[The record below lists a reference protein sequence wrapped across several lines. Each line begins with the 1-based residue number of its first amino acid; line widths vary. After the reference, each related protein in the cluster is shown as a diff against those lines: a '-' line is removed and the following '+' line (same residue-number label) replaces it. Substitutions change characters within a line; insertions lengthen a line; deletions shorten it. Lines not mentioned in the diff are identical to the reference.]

1 MSPNFKANP
10 VVAKNFTRP
19 GESSEYTGTRNVV
32 GLLPSIFRTNV
43 NTQFLNSTLEQLMTS
58 GSLQAINSYIGSSK
72 IGMSVTDRYVDS
84 VSKNQFAPGV
94 INRDSSN
101 NITGTLTYD
110 DMLNAL
116 KFNDA
121 QVEQPNRALNESGY
135 TLDLPINYDMFVN
148 FHRYF
153 WLIDYLPACILEPT
167 GGNPIVIDDIIG
179 QIYYTTPTLSNS
191 KTLEFGNGMRVSFT
205 GANASGTDYEVDAL
219 YIVDGVGEPTGIVLT
234 KQFNVS
240 GGVDPFGSK
249 VWRSDTIYRAD
260 YKATTYTDT
269 VDPEEFAV
277 REYVVEQRY
286 SLDQSA
292 WSRTNLWVK
301 ESIVHDVCN
310 YTGLEPTDYAID
322 EYRATRPI
330 IEYRANIEKFNFGHQ
345 HILTVD
351 HMLDSV
357 TNPATQIAT
366 QTSWDLASY
375 TITNEWTSV
384 GYNKGDQVKVTMGAS
399 VTYWDCT
406 NTHAVGKNPT
416 QYENNDYWRKV
427 TAEPLVNGDR
437 ILFINTTT
445 TYNKKIFV
453 VSGVGSN
460 IQLALDYSP
469 VVADSVNL
477 VEADDKV
484 LVVHGYNS
492 VFFDSY
498 DGYIYSGSEWYWDGV
513 AWIYGQQKEMRN
525 ASLLVNLYDTDAV
538 LLDNDATY
546 PLSTF
551 VGDRIFD
558 YARGN
563 GLVDE
568 ALGFAPEYV
577 DYGNN
582 PGFRFDLGLGAKRH
596 YYNIVNSNQSYQP
609 NNDASSLEEIKGYY
623 YYTRLDTG
631 LYYNGWVNLRNDQP
645 INAKIRYVISST
657 TETPSF
663 DINTDNISLNNKYRF
678 IFDGDSDLK
687 IISEN
692 TLNDN
697 SKHTEING
705 TNPVLFMRA
714 GATYIIQTHFSSA
727 DLEFVNLDG
736 TAITGVTRTSLG
748 TDLFSI
754 ALSAGIT
761 AKAFVYRLVSDNSVK
776 GVVYVDTSANTTN
789 LKMYKDGIEST
800 DYTIA
805 GSVVSLTSTHAIN
818 TVIDLVW
825 HTTDVLTNPLIEYNV
840 ADTHIMN
847 PQNEWLASV
856 TYGDLQMH
864 MKSQMTNIPG
874 FTGNYFGTNNYS
886 VLPRVHEFGGT
897 IRQQAFSTELLAQTL
912 MDVDT
917 NPYSA
922 LAYCTQSYARFKQQL
937 IQKVTQLHNTISIE
951 TPVYE
956 LVDTALNQIN
966 LGKPANSAFSNSDML
981 MYRDYESV
989 NYTFVSGD
997 TLIFDLPK
1005 TVNVY
1010 GDKKNHIQIWL
1021 KDVSGG
1027 GSISHWRPL
1036 VVEYDYEVS
1045 YDKVEIST
1053 IVSYNAGRAELHI
1066 RWYPIN
1072 SSSFAPPSA
1081 VKLGILRPF
1090 VPEVLTN
1097 IDIDST
1103 GNTEDVIIGHDG
1115 SIHKLQYPNQDL
1127 VNRSSAAFSIE
1138 DATIWELETRIYSNL
1153 SEAYNSVIDH
1163 NAITPSANRST
1174 PYSYTD
1180 LVAAME
1186 PEFLKWK
1193 TRNNISR
1200 LTTSDYYDANNKFT
1214 WNYNSVSP
1222 YIGGYKGLYTY
1233 FFNTERPHTH
1243 PWEML
1248 GHNKKP
1254 LWWDDYYTWLNT
1266 ANGGDTAKRTALI
1279 TALKYGH
1286 YNSPE
1291 ETTPKFSIHYSYAS
1305 YDWSTK
1311 TLVTVAGVLNDPI
1324 TADVVTTPA
1333 LASRSTDF
1341 VFGDYGP
1348 IESAWRDS
1356 SYFHGS
1362 KINALMKLR
1371 PIWVLNSYFDSNR
1384 RLETSNTSLDN
1395 TQIIFA
1401 NTKLLGNNKD
1411 ANFSYS
1417 NYDDSIIEYITVR
1430 SGGSGYTSVPALT
1443 IYENFGR
1450 DAAAI
1455 PVVRNETIV
1464 AVSVQNPGE
1473 QYYSKPSVVASTGTA
1488 TFDAFL
1494 LRGAKKYFNGLN
1506 NAIVE
1511 FALFNK
1517 TTVEELQARFK
1528 SLEYTPIVK
1537 ANGFIN
1543 PNNQQFILES
1553 SQNKGRVAIP
1563 EENYNS
1569 VLYTTQPDNEIF
1581 LGAVK
1586 ITKAYNGYV
1595 INGYDNSKQYF
1606 NYYTPNTGTRQT
1618 IVTYN
1623 NLSVTKYRSYNSIP
1637 QRLYYNTT
1645 LGSLQEVY
1653 NLLLGYGKYLNDQG
1667 WADEW
1672 TEAAGNFIVWSS
1684 TAGIGSITNIIP
1696 NSSSISVNEGSIGYF
1711 DNINNKYEGVYNL
1724 IDSNGR
1730 QLTPNKV
1737 LIVRDLLETENPVT
1751 TISAKESTT
1760 QIYGVRLYKVN
1771 LEHAIVFDKT
1781 TSFDDVIY
1789 NPALGQL
1796 HTRIIWKGSRT
1807 RDWNGRL
1814 YSPGYIVTDN
1824 TIINNFDTTA
1834 REIDQVY
1841 AQGAILNNEQA
1852 LDLARFNAGYN
1863 KPDWAIQLNTDNNT
1877 AFNFMQGT
1885 KKYRGTKFAL
1895 DAFMRNTSLFGLAA
1909 NVELHE
1915 NWAIRTADYG
1925 DVRSRETLEFQ
1936 VYKDLL
1942 KTSPQPIRFSE
1953 TDTPDVLTDIVIDI
1967 DTNSPL
1973 LVTGT
1978 PGNNFTTRP
1987 AKTYNNT
1994 TISQEQ
2000 VYANDFITAG
2010 LPLTTETDYKVIN
2023 ATDFAAF
2030 PTPNKPVYDF
2040 SGSWTSIKQ
2049 WDNKTSYKYKDRV
2062 IYTGR
2067 TWEMLD
2073 PDGSSGLL
2081 RPNNPI
2087 ELSGTISLPVI
2098 PTTGQTLIID
2108 GNTVSISRTS
2118 TATTYNAI
2126 VVDGTNDISTAAI
2139 VSHGSTLI
2147 LGQTSV
2153 DAQEARNTITF
2164 SSTTSSVGFSNI
2176 VIVGDV
2182 TNPQIVG
2189 GATKKLT
2196 LDGTDI
2202 LFNDTI
2208 STTTNITAQAA
2219 FEDSFNSSW
2228 TINNTT
2234 VAKTAAA
2241 TARITAIE
2249 NLRVAYTGTWATFL
2263 ATYFTNTA
2271 GLNITALLAEYN
2283 ATPSYAAQIA
2293 ALLTSDVTIIN
2304 NIKGTSYIAAN
2315 VLSGSE
2321 TITPSHITDSQTAMN
2336 TGVYTN
2342 DISIWLQANT
2352 TTAFTTTTVVYT
2364 ITAGSYKT
2372 YVLSEIVTKI
2382 NAAGITNLTASTS
2395 SSRLVLTKT
2404 TLNNT
2409 VTFSFVI
2416 TSATANAEVGIT
2428 TTTTTYNSVGTT
2440 TTTTPN
2446 LTISQVIAQ
2455 INAAGISGIV
2465 ASQSTINPT
2474 RLRISSNNTTL
2485 YIGNGN
2491 ANTVIGITAGQ
2502 RVATTTI
2509 TAVQTTSDLDTIV
2522 DAVNA
2527 LSIYGVTARNSN
2539 NKLKLVSTNSTLVI
2553 GAGTANSTVGF
2564 TAQTY
2569 TATASSVSNVF
2580 NAIVGSDGN
2589 QVFRQMDYDPNL
2601 FSIWVADNS
2610 SSGEEYD
2617 GYAVYQS
2624 MDFGMYIYNA
2634 CAGITAAD
2642 DAQISVVMP
2651 AGVTQAHNLTTND
2664 YVLIRGSTTVP
2675 SIDGIH
2681 RVTGV
2686 KNTSTFYIDVYLEEE
2701 GGTGNIYP
2709 LRNVRFASYT
2719 DLIANYN
2726 SILNGI
2732 RKYNFSGYR
2741 QNNMSMPIYAFVD
2754 NDDTGSPAVYRWQ
2767 GNFNNTNGHYG
2778 ELGWLKVRTSLPQA
2792 RNDLIDSVKIYNSRQ
2807 VLVQLET
2814 WDPAKGIIP
2823 GFIEEEI
2830 DFKTTA
2836 DLANY
2841 NYNNV
2846 NGYTDN
2852 PKSWSSAQVGM
2863 RWWDISTAM
2872 YLDYEQ
2878 GSIDYQQNNWGRLFD
2893 GASIDIYEWTQSPV
2907 LPDQWN
2913 DFVLRNGNVAGVA
2926 ASGESYYVIS
2936 NGEKLYQWTEEIS
2949 YNPRTGLTTTTY
2961 YFWVKNK
2968 ITYGNGNDYNI
2979 YQLANI
2985 LKDPSAFDIAW
2996 CAASGSDYLF
3006 ISSIDNYVGDDTV
3019 VQVNQTY
3026 ESNALPLNEWTLLS
3040 NSDASKPVPEQLHIK
3055 MRDNIVGY
3063 NLNAV
3068 RYTYVD
3074 YSLLSTYS
3082 LNNVVLQDSKYYI
3095 SLANSNIGHSPVVD
3109 TAQTYWRRIYEYS
3122 LPQDTPANDIDIVI
3136 SKLIPDLSL
3145 HPLNRYGHLIRPQQ
3159 SLFVDIVAARHN
3171 FIECANRLL
3180 KDICLVSDV
3189 SNWDAVLNSTFV
3201 EGAVT
3206 YDMSRYWNY
3215 LDWSLREYSTNN
3227 ELLYEYD
3234 PSNLADIIVDSKF
3247 DIIPQMGDTTVYEED
3262 TYVYVRNAVH
3272 LDNINRPEVYRYIN
3286 SEWVLVWKKKGT
3298 IEFSE
3303 ELWYQSKFGHGF
3315 DTAGFDISG
3324 FDSSLGNILGK
3335 IFDELR
3341 NRIFTGKHRVLYN
3354 KLWFACLESAV
3365 ADTKVDDFAF
3375 KTTYV
3380 DIKVEHPV
3388 IENKPNY
3395 QRYSMDAVE
3404 QFFHSIKPFHT
3415 KLRSS
3420 IEAVTYYEMND
3431 IEVSELSRTEN
3442 ITVRLNDHS
3451 KISWAADTILT
3462 GGDFV
3467 AEYLS
3472 DPYIV
3477 DGYVVDG
3484 YVEDGVYTAS
3494 TEPLNVDGSTFTT
3507 TVFDYLYNGNAF
3519 IQPVEEG
3526 GGSELYPADFTEN
3539 IRFRVQTNVSGSTA
3553 TSDTRTFQMNY
3564 FSPYDIEE
3572 SIAIV
3577 NSAKTTLNG
3586 AITASA
3592 TSIVVTSGA
3601 VLNSSVSADNRGVV
3615 WIDNERIEYDAIDGN
3630 TLMYCTRGTRGT
3642 GDVVHSN
3649 GATVIDGGHK
3659 YRIPT
3664 LDNFVDYGNG
3674 LRMAYNDTG
3683 VSLSTAGIT
3692 PEHAF
3697 IRNAGYGTV

>member
-72 IGMSVTDRYVDS
+72 IGMSITDGYVDS
-84 VSKNQFAPGV
+84 VSKYQFAPGV
-94 INRDSSN
+94 VNKDN
-101 NITGTLTYD
+101 NDNITGTLTYD

-121 QVEQPNRALNESGY
+121 QVEQPNRALNEAGY
-135 TLDLPINYDMFVN
+135 TLDIPINYDMFVN

-167 GGNPIVIDDIIG
+167 STDPIDIDDIVG
-179 QIYYTTPTLSNS
+179 RIYYTTPELENG

-205 GANASGTDYEVDAL
+205 GANASGTDYDVDAL
-219 YIVDGVGEPTGIVLT
+219 YIVGGVGEPTGIVLT
-234 KQFNVS
+234 KQFNAS
-240 GGVDPFGSK
+240 GDSDPFGSK

-269 VDPEEFAV
+269 VDPEEFAI

-286 SLDQSA
+286 SVDQSA
-292 WSRTNLWVK
+292 WARTNLWVK
-301 ESIVHDVCN
+301 EYIVHDVCN
-310 YTGLEPTDYAID
+310 YNGLEPTDYAID

-330 IEYRANIEKFNFGHQ
+330 IEYRANIEKYNFGRR
-345 HILTVD
+345 HILNVE

-357 TNPATQIAT
+357 TNPATQIVGE
-366 QTSWDLASY
+366 TSWDLASY
-375 TITNEWTSV
+375 TITDEWTNV

-437 ILFINTTT
+437 ILFINTTA
-445 TYNKKIFV
+445 TYSKKVFV
-453 VSGVGSN
+453 VGGVGSS
-460 IQLALDYSP
+460 ITLTLDYSP

-477 VEADDKV
+477 VETNDKV
-484 LVVHGYNS
+484 LIVHGYNS

-498 DGYIYSGSEWYWDGV
+498 DGDIYSGSEWFWNGTSWV
-513 AWIYGQQKEMRN
+513 YGQQKETRN
-525 ASLLVNLYDTDAV
+525 GSLLFNLYDTDAAII
-538 LLDNDATY
+538 DSSTIY

-551 VGDRIFD
+551 AGDSIFD
-558 YARGN
+558 YARTN
-563 GLVDE
+563 GKVDE

-582 PGFRFDLGLGAKRH
+582 PGFRFDMGLGAKRH
-596 YYNIVNSNQSYQP
+596 YYNIVNSDESYQP

-623 YYTRLDTG
+623 YYKRLDTSR
-631 LYYNGWVNLRNDQP
+631 YYNGWVNLRNDQP
-645 INAKIRYVISST
+645 VTAKIRHVVSST
-657 TETPSF
+657 TETPSI
-663 DINTDNISLNNKYRF
+663 DIGTTNISLNNKYRF
-678 IFDGDSDLK
+678 SYDGQADLK
-687 IISEN
+687 VISEN

-697 SKHTEING
+697 SRYTEING
-705 TNPVLFMRA
+705 TNPVLFMRV
-714 GATYIIQTHFSSA
+714 GETYIIQTQFDNT
-727 DLEFVNLDG
+727 DLEFVNIDG
-736 TAITGVTRTSLG
+736 TALSGVTRTSLG
-748 TDLFSI
+748 NDSFSFAISSSI
-754 ALSAGIT
+754 AIT
-761 AKAFVYRLVSDNSVK
+761 AFMYRLVSDNTVK
-776 GVVYVDTSANTTN
+776 GIVYLDSVSESIN
-789 LKMYKDGIEST
+789 LKVYINGVDSL
-800 DYTIA
+800 DYTVT
-805 GSVVSLTSTHAIN
+805 GSTVSLVSTYAID
-818 TVIDLVW
+818 TVIDIVW
-825 HTTDVLTNPLIEYNV
+825 NTNDVLTNPNIEYSV

-847 PQNEWLASV
+847 PQNEWLTSV
-856 TYGDLQMH
+856 TYGDLQSH
-864 MKSQMTNIPG
+864 MKAQMTSIPG

-886 VLPRVHEFGGT
+886 ILPRVHEFGGT

-917 NPYSA
+917 NPYAA

-937 IQKVTQLHNTISIE
+937 IQKVTQLHNTTPIE
-951 TPVYE
+951 TPVFE
-956 LVDTALNQIN
+956 LVDTALTQIN
-966 LGKPANSAFSNSDML
+966 LGKPANSSFSNSDML

-989 NYTFVSGD
+989 NYTFVNGD
-997 TLIFDLPK
+997 TTIFNLPRPI
-1005 TVNVY
+1005 NVY
-1010 GDKKNHIQIWL
+1010 GDKKNHIQVWL
-1021 KDVSGG
+1021 KDLDGG
-1027 GSISHWRPL
+1027 GTVSHWRPL
-1036 VVEYDYEVS
+1036 IVEYDYELS
-1045 YDKVEIST
+1045 YDRLELT
-1053 IVSYNAGRAELHI
+1053 TLVSYNSDKAELHI

-1072 SSSFAPPSA
+1072 SASFVPPSA
-1081 VKLGILRPF
+1081 VKLGILRPTI
-1090 VPEVLTN
+1090 PQVLTN
-1097 IDIDST
+1097 LDINSDGTS
-1103 GNTEDVIIGHDG
+1103 GSAVIIGHDG
-1115 SIHKLQYPNQDL
+1115 STHILQNQNQDL
-1127 VNRSSAAFSIE
+1127 VNRSSGAFSIE
-1138 DATIWELETRIYSNL
+1138 DATIWELETRIYDNL
-1153 SEAYNSVIDH
+1153 HDAYNNILDH
-1163 NAITPSANRST
+1163 NIVMPSANRST
-1174 PYSYTD
+1174 PYSYAD

-1193 TRNNISR
+1193 TRNNINR
-1200 LTTSDYYDANNKFT
+1200 LSTDDFYDGNNKFT
-1214 WNYNSVSP
+1214 WNYNSVAP
-1222 YIGGYKGLYTY
+1222 YIGGYKGIYTY

-1248 GHNKKP
+1248 GYNKKP
-1254 LWWDDYYTWLNT
+1254 GWWDENYTWLNT
-1266 ANGGDTAKRTALI
+1266 ANGGNNAKRAALI
-1279 TALKYGH
+1279 EALKYGH
-1286 YNSPE
+1286 YNDPAE
-1291 ETTPKFSIHYSYAS
+1291 LNQKYSITYSYSA
-1305 YDWSTK
+1305 YDWDTD
-1311 TLVTVAGVLNDPI
+1311 TLVGVDGTLNDPI
-1324 TADVVTTPA
+1324 TAGVVSTPT
-1333 LASRSTDF
+1333 LANRSKDF
-1341 VFGDYGP
+1341 VFGDHGP
-1348 IESAWRDS
+1348 IENVWRDS

-1362 KINALMKLR
+1362 KIIALMKLR
-1371 PIWVLNSYFDSNR
+1371 PLWILNSYFDSNR
-1384 RLETSNTSLDN
+1384 RSETSNTSLDN
-1395 TQIIFA
+1395 IQAIFA
-1401 NTKLLGNNKD
+1401 DTKLLGNNKD
-1411 ANFSYS
+1411 ANISYS
-1417 NYDDSIIEYITVR
+1417 NYDDSIIEYITVKN
-1430 SGGSGYTSVPALT
+1430 GGSGYTSIPALT

-1450 DAAAI
+1450 DASAI

-1464 AVSVQNPGE
+1464 AVSVQNPGK
-1473 QYYSKPSVVASTGTA
+1473 QYYSKPSVVPSTGAA

-1494 LRGAKKYFNGLN
+1494 LRGAKKYFNGLS

-1517 TTVEELQARFK
+1517 TTVEDLQARFK
-1528 SLEYTPIVK
+1528 SLDYVPVVK
-1537 ANGFIN
+1537 ANGFVN

-1569 VLYTTQPDNEIF
+1569 VLYTTQPDSEVF
-1581 LGAVK
+1581 FGAVK

-1595 INGYDNSKQYF
+1595 ITGYDNSKQYF

-1637 QRLYYNTT
+1637 QKLYYNTT

-1667 WADEW
+1667 WTDNWED
-1672 TEAAGNFIVWSS
+1672 AAGNFIVWSS
-1684 TAGIGSITNIIP
+1684 TAQLGNSTNIIP
-1696 NSSSISVNEGSIGYF
+1696 NANTISINEGAIGYF
-1711 DNINNKYEGVYNL
+1711 DNINNKYDGVYNL

-1730 QLTPNKV
+1730 QLMPSKT
-1737 LIVRDLLETENPVT
+1737 LIVRDLLETETPIT

-1789 NPALGQL
+1789 NAALGQL

-1807 RDWNGRL
+1807 KDWNGRL
-1814 YSPGYIVTDN
+1814 YSPGYIVNDN
-1824 TIINNFDTTA
+1824 TIINNYDTTA
-1834 REIDQVY
+1834 RELDQVY
-1841 AQGAILNNEQA
+1841 AQGAILNNEQM

-1909 NVELHE
+1909 SAELHE
-1915 NWAIRTADYG
+1915 NWAIRTADFG

-1936 VYKDLL
+1936 IYKDLL
-1942 KTSPQPIRFSE
+1942 KTTPQPIRFSE
-1953 TDTPDVLTDIVIDI
+1953 TDTPDVLTDIVIDV

-1987 AKTYNNT
+1987 AKTFNNT

-2010 LPLTTETDYKVIN
+2010 LPLTTEADYKVIN

-2030 PTPNKPVYDF
+2030 PTPNKSVYDF
-2040 SGSWTSIKQ
+2040 SGAWTSIKQ

-2062 IYTGR
+2062 IYTGH

-2073 PDGSSGLL
+2073 PDGSSGLY

-2087 ELSGTISLPVI
+2087 EVTGTISLPVI

-2108 GNTVSISRTS
+2108 GNTVSISRVS
-2118 TATTYNAI
+2118 TATTYSTI
-2126 VVDGTNDISTAAI
+2126 VVNGTNDISTTA
-2139 VSHGSTLI
+2139 VVPHGSTLI
-2147 LGQTSV
+2147 LGTSSD
-2153 DAQEARNTITF
+2153 DAQTITF
-2164 SSTTSSVGFSNI
+2164 SSTTSSVGFADI

-2189 GATKKLT
+2189 SATEKLR
-2196 LDGTDI
+2196 LDGVDV
-2202 LFNDTI
+2202 LFNDTV

-2219 FEDSFNSSW
+2219 FEDSFNASW
-2228 TINNTT
+2228 TVNNTT
-2234 VAKTAAA
+2234 VAKAAAA

-2271 GLNITALLAEYN
+2271 GLNISALLAEYN

-2293 ALLTSDVTIIN
+2293 ALLASDVTIIN
-2304 NIKGTSYIAAN
+2304 NIKGTTYVAAN

-2352 TTAFTTTTVVYT
+2352 TTAFTATIVVYT

-2382 NAAGITNLTASTS
+2382 NAASITNLTASTS
-2395 SSRLVLTKT
+2395 SGRLVLTKT

-2409 VTFSFVI
+2409 VTFSFTI
-2416 TSATANAEVGIT
+2416 TSATANADVGIT

-2440 TTTTPN
+2440 TTTNPN

-2455 INAAGISGIV
+2455 INAAGITGIS
-2465 ASQSTINPT
+2465 ANPSTLSAL
-2474 RLRISSNNTTL
+2474 RLGITSNNTTL
-2485 YIGNGN
+2485 YIGDGN

-2509 TAVQTTSDLDTIV
+2509 TTVQTTSDLSTIV
-2522 DAVNA
+2522 DAINA

-2539 NKLKLVSTNSTLVI
+2539 NKLKLISTNSTMII
-2553 GAGTANSTVGF
+2553 GAGTANSTVGL

-2569 TATASSVSNVF
+2569 TATATTVSNVF

-2610 SSGEEYD
+2610 NSDEEYD

-2634 CAGITAAD
+2634 CAGVTAAD
-2642 DAQISVVMP
+2642 DAQITVVMP
-2651 AGVTQAHNLTTND
+2651 TGVTQAHNLNTND

-2681 RVTGV
+2681 KVTGV
-2686 KNTSTFYIDVYLEEE
+2686 KNTATFYIDVYLEEE

-2719 DLIANYN
+2719 DLLANYN
-2726 SILNGI
+2726 STVNGI

-2741 QNNMSMPIYAFVD
+2741 QNNTSTPIYAFVD
-2754 NDDTGSPAVYRWQ
+2754 TDDSGSPSVYRWQ
-2767 GNFNNTNGHYG
+2767 GNFSNTAGHYG
-2778 ELGWLKVRTSLPQA
+2778 DLGWLKVRTSFPQA
-2792 RNDLIDSVKIYNSRQ
+2792 RNDLIDNVKIYDNRK
-2807 VLVQLET
+2807 VLIKLET

-2841 NYNNV
+2841 NYNNID
-2846 NGYTDN
+2846 GYTDN

-2907 LPDQWN
+2907 LPDQWES
-2913 DFVLRNGNVAGVA
+2913 FVLANGNVSGVA

-2949 YNPRTGLTTTTY
+2949 YNPRTNLTTTTY

-2968 ITYGNGNDYNI
+2968 VTYGNGNNYNI

-3006 ISSIDNYVGDDTV
+3006 ISNIDNYVSNSTV

-3040 NSDASKPVPEQLHIK
+3040 NSNASTPVPEQLHIK

-3063 NLNAV
+3063 NLNTV
-3068 RYTYVD
+3068 RYTYVE
-3074 YSLLSTYS
+3074 YSLLTTYS
-3082 LNNVVLQDSKYYI
+3082 MNAVVLQDSKYYI
-3095 SLANSNIGHSPVVD
+3095 SLVDDNAGHSPAVD
-3109 TAQTYWRRIYEYS
+3109 TAQSYWRRVYEYS

-3136 SKLIPDLSL
+3136 SKALPDLSL

-3159 SLFVDIVAARHN
+3159 SLFVDIVEARHN
-3171 FIECANRLL
+3171 FIEYTNLL
-3180 KDICLVSDV
+3180 IKDICLVSDV
-3189 SNWDAVLNSTFV
+3189 INWDVVLNSTFV

-3206 YDMSRYWNY
+3206 YDMSKYWNY
-3215 LDWSLREYSTNN
+3215 ADWTLREYSTNN

-3247 DIIPQMGDTTVYEED
+3247 DLIPQLGDTTVYEED
-3262 TYVYVRNAVH
+3262 TYAYVRNSLH
-3272 LDNINRPEVYRYIN
+3272 SDNINRPEVYRYVN

-3315 DTAGFDISG
+3315 DTAGFDITG

-3354 KLWFACLESAV
+3354 KLWFACLNSAV
-3365 ADTKVDDFAF
+3365 ADTTTDDFAF

-3388 IENKPNY
+3388 MEAKPNY
-3395 QRYSMDAVE
+3395 QLYTMDAVE
-3404 QFFHSIKPFHT
+3404 QFFNSIKPFHT

-3420 IEAVTYYEMND
+3420 IEAVTYDEISN
-3431 IEVSELSRTEN
+3431 IEVTELSWNEN
-3442 ITVRLNDHS
+3442 ITVKLNNHS
-3451 KISWAADTILT
+3451 VRSWAADTILT

-3484 YVEDGVYTAS
+3484 YVEDGVYIAS
-3494 TEPLNVDGSTFTT
+3494 TEPLNEDGSTFTT
-3507 TVFDYLYNGNAF
+3507 TVFDYLYNGYKF
-3519 IQPVEEG
+3519 IQPVQEG
-3526 GGSELYPADFTEN
+3526 WGSEIYPANFTEN
-3539 IRFRVQTNVSGSTA
+3539 VRFRVQTNASGGTT

-3564 FSPYDIEE
+3564 FAPYDIEE

-3577 NSAKTTLNG
+3577 DTAKTTLNG
-3586 AITASA
+3586 ALTASA

-3601 VLNSSVSADNRGVV
+3601 ALNSVVSAENKGVV

-3642 GDVVHSN
+3642 GDVAHN
-3649 GATVIDGGHK
+3649 TGATVIDGGYL

-3683 VSLSTAGIT
+3683 VSLSTTGIT

>member
-1 MSPNFKANP
+1 MSTNFKANP

-19 GESSEYTGTRNVV
+19 GESLEYTGTRNVV
-32 GLLPSIFRTNV
+32 GLLPAIFRTNV

-72 IGMSVTDRYVDS
+72 IGMSVTDGYVNS
-84 VSKNQFAPGV
+84 VSKHQFAPGV
-94 INRDSSN
+94 VNTDNSN

-121 QVEQPNRALNESGY
+121 QVEQPNRALNELGY

-153 WLIDYLPACILEPT
+153 WLIDYLPACILQPT
-167 GGNPIVIDDIIG
+167 VGNPIDIDDIIG
-179 QIYYTTPTLSNS
+179 KIYYTTPVLQNG
-191 KTLEFGNGMRVSFT
+191 KTLQFSNGMRVSFT
-205 GANASGTDYEVDAL
+205 GANASGTGYEVGAL

-240 GGVDPFGSK
+240 GSGDPFGSK
-249 VWRSDTIYRAD
+249 VWKSDTIYRAD
-260 YKATTYTDT
+260 YKALTYTNT
-269 VDPEEFAV
+269 VDADEFAI

-301 ESIVHDVCN
+301 EDVVHTVCDYN
-310 YTGLEPTDYAID
+310 GLDPIDYAID
-322 EYRATRPI
+322 TYRATRPI
-330 IEYRANIEKFNFGHQ
+330 IEYRANIEKFNFGQ
-345 HILTVD
+345 RHILTVE

-357 TNPATQIAT
+357 TNPLTEIVGE
-366 QTSWDLASY
+366 TSWDLASH
-375 TITNEWTSV
+375 TITTEWDDV
-384 GYNKGDQVKVTMGAS
+384 GYIKGDLVKVTMGAS

-406 NTHAVGKNPT
+406 NTHAVAKNPT
-416 QYENNDYWRKV
+416 QYENNEYWRKV
-427 TAEPLVNGDR
+427 TAEPLANGDR
-437 ILFINTTT
+437 ILFINTTA
-445 TYNKKIFV
+445 TYSKKVFV
-453 VSGVGSN
+453 VGGVGSS
-460 IQLALDYSP
+460 ITLTLDYSP

-477 VEADDKV
+477 VETDDKV

-492 VFFDSY
+492 VFFNSY
-498 DGYIYSGSEWYWDGV
+498 DGYIYSGSEWYWNGANWV
-513 AWIYGQQKEMRN
+513 YSQQKETRN
-525 ASLLVNLYDTDAV
+525 GSLLFNLYDTDAV

-563 GLVDE
+563 GSVDE

-582 PGFRFDLGLGAKRH
+582 PGFRFDIGLGATRH
-596 YYNIVNSNQSYQP
+596 YYNIVNSDESYQP

-631 LYYNGWVNLRNDQP
+631 FYYNGWVNLRNDQP
-645 INAKIRYVISST
+645 INAKIRYVISSN

-678 IFDGDSDLK
+678 FFDGESDLK
-687 IISEN
+687 VISEN

-697 SKHTEING
+697 ASHTEING

-727 DLEFVNLDG
+727 DLEFVNIDG

-754 ALSAGIT
+754 ALSSGIT

-776 GVVYVDTSANTTN
+776 GVVYVDNSANATN
-789 LKMYKDGIEST
+789 LKMYINGIEST
-800 DYTIA
+800 NYTIA
-805 GSVVSLTSTHAIN
+805 GSVVSLISTYPIN

-825 HTTDVLTNPLIEYNV
+825 HTNDVLTNPLIEYSV

-847 PQNEWLASV
+847 PQNEWLTSV
-856 TYGDLQMH
+856 TYGDLQLH
-864 MKSQMTNIPG
+864 MKAQMTSIPG

-886 VLPRVHEFGGT
+886 TLPRVHEFGGT

-922 LAYCTQSYARFKQQL
+922 LAYCTQNYARFKQQL
-937 IQKVTQLHNTISIE
+937 IQKVTQLHNTTPIE

-1115 SIHKLQYPNQDL
+1115 SIHRLQYPNQDL

-1266 ANGGDTAKRTALI
+1266 ANGGNTAKRTALI

-1324 TADVVTTPA
+1324 TAGVVTTPA

-1348 IESAWRDS
+1348 IESTWRDS

-1371 PIWVLNSYFDSNR
+1371 PLWVLNSYFDSNR
-1384 RLETSNTSLDN
+1384 RSETSNNLLDN
-1395 TQIIFA
+1395 VQIIFD

-1411 ANFSYS
+1411 ARFSYS

-1430 SGGSGYTSVPALT
+1430 TGGSGYTSTPTLT

-1473 QYYSKPSVVASTGTA
+1473 QYYSKPSVAPSTGTA

-1528 SLEYTPIVK
+1528 NLEYRPIIK
-1537 ANGFIN
+1537 ANGFVN

-1569 VLYTTQPDNEIF
+1569 VLYTTQPDNEVF

-1586 ITKAYNGYV
+1586 ITKAFNGYV

-1623 NLSVTKYRSYNSIP
+1623 NLSVNKYRSYNSIP

-1653 NLLLGYGKYLNDQG
+1653 DLLLGYGKYLNDQG
-1667 WADEW
+1667 WTDEW
-1672 TEAAGNFIVWSS
+1672 TDAAGNFVVWSS
-1684 TAGIGSITNIIP
+1684 TAGTGSVINIIP
-1696 NSSSISVNEGSIGYF
+1696 NANSISINEGSIGYF

-1730 QLTPNKV
+1730 QLAPSKV
-1737 LIVRDLLETENPVT
+1737 LIVRDLLETETPVT
-1751 TISAKESTT
+1751 TISPKESTT

-1789 NPALGQL
+1789 NAALGQL
-1796 HTRIIWKGSRT
+1796 HSRIIWKGSRT
-1807 RDWNGRL
+1807 KDWNGRL
-1814 YSPGYIVTDN
+1814 YSPGYIVNNN

-1841 AQGAILNNEQA
+1841 TQGSILNNEQA
-1852 LDLARFNAGYN
+1852 IDLARFNAGYN
-1863 KPDWAIQLNTDNNT
+1863 KPDWAIQLNTDNDT

-1885 KKYRGTKFAL
+1885 KKYRGTRFAL

-1909 NVELHE
+1909 NAVLHE

-1942 KTSPQPIRFSE
+1942 KTSPQPIRFSA

-1967 DTNSPL
+1967 DLNSPL

-1987 AKTYNNT
+1987 AKTYNST

-2010 LPLTTETDYKVIN
+2010 LPLTTEADYKVIN

-2030 PTPNKPVYDF
+2030 PTPNKPAYDF

-2049 WDNKTSYKYKDRV
+2049 WDNKTSYKFKDRV

-2081 RPNNPI
+2081 RPNDPI
-2087 ELSGTISLPVI
+2087 EVTGTISLPVI
-2098 PTTGQTLIID
+2098 PPAGQTLIID
-2108 GNTVSISRTS
+2108 GNTVSISRVS
-2118 TATTYNAI
+2118 TATTYNTI
-2126 VVDGTNDISTAAI
+2126 VVNGTNDISTTA
-2139 VSHGSTLI
+2139 VVPHGSTLI
-2147 LGQTSV
+2147 LGQTSD
-2153 DAQEARNTITF
+2153 DAQTITF
-2164 SSTTSSVGFSNI
+2164 SSTTSSVGFSDI

-2202 LFNDTI
+2202 LFNDII
-2208 STTTNITAQAA
+2208 SATTNITAKAG
-2219 FEDSFNSSW
+2219 FEDAFNSSW

-2234 VAKTAAA
+2234 VAKAAAA

-2249 NLRVAYTGTWATFL
+2249 NLRNAYTGTWATFL

-2293 ALLTSDVTIIN
+2293 ALLASDVTIIN
-2304 NIKGTSYIAAN
+2304 NIKGTTYVAAN

-2342 DISIWLQANT
+2342 DIAIWLQANL

-2364 ITAGSYKT
+2364 IAAGSYKT
-2372 YVLSEIVTKI
+2372 YVLSEIVSKI
-2382 NAAGITNLTASTS
+2382 NAESITNLTASTS
-2395 SSRLVLTKT
+2395 SSRLMLTKT
-2404 TLNNT
+2404 TATNT
-2409 VTFSFVI
+2409 VTFSFII
-2416 TSATANAEVGIT
+2416 TGATANAEVGIT

-2440 TTTTPN
+2440 TTTNPN

-2455 INAAGISGIV
+2455 INAAGISGIS
-2465 ASQSTINPT
+2465 AGQSSLNAT
-2474 RLRISSNNTTL
+2474 RLSINSNNATL
-2485 YIGNGN
+2485 YIGAGN

-2509 TAVQTTSDLDTIV
+2509 TTVQTTSDLTTII
-2522 DAVNA
+2522 DEINA

-2539 NKLKLVSTNSTLVI
+2539 NKLKLISTNSTLVI
-2553 GAGTANSTVGF
+2553 GAGTANTTVGL

-2569 TATASSVSNVF
+2569 TATATAISNVF

-2610 SSGEEYD
+2610 NSDEEYD
-2617 GYAVYQS
+2617 GYAVYQT
-2624 MDFGMYIYNA
+2624 MDFGMYIGRA

-2642 DAQISVVMP
+2642 DAQISVAMP
-2651 AGVTQAHNLTTND
+2651 TGVTQAHNLTTND

-2675 SIDGIH
+2675 NIDGIH

-2686 KNTSTFYIDVYLEEE
+2686 KDITTFYIDVYLEKE

-2709 LRNVRFASYT
+2709 LRNVRFASST
-2719 DLIANYN
+2719 NLFANYN
-2726 SILNGI
+2726 STVNGI

-2741 QNNMSMPIYAFVD
+2741 QNNTLTPIYAFVD
-2754 NDDTGSPAVYRWQ
+2754 TDDTGRPAVYRWQ
-2767 GNFNNTNGHYG
+2767 GNFNNTSGHYG
-2778 ELGWLKVRTSLPQA
+2778 DLGWLKVRTSLPQA
-2792 RNDLIDSVKIYNSRQ
+2792 RNDLIDSVKIYDSRK
-2807 VLVQLET
+2807 VVVQLET

-2852 PKSWSSAQVGM
+2852 PKKWSSAQVGM

-2878 GSIDYQQNNWGRLFD
+2878 SSIDYQQNNWGRLFD

-2907 LPDQWN
+2907 LPDQWA
-2913 DFVLRNGNVAGVA
+2913 DFVLRNGTTSGVA

-2949 YNPRTGLTTTTY
+2949 YNPRTNLTTTTY

-2968 ITYGNGNDYNI
+2968 ITYGNGNNYNI

-2985 LKDPSAFDIAW
+2985 LKDPSAYDIAW

-3006 ISSIDNYVGDDTV
+3006 ISSIDNYVGSDTV

-3026 ESNALPLNEWTLLS
+3026 ESNALALNEWTLLNS
-3040 NSDASKPVPEQLHIK
+3040 SDASIPVPEQLHIK

-3068 RYTYVD
+3068 RYTYVE
-3074 YSLLSTYS
+3074 YSLLDTYS
-3082 LNNVVLQDSKYYI
+3082 LNAVVLQDSKYYI
-3095 SLANSNIGHSPVVD
+3095 SLADSNIGHSPIVD

-3122 LPQDTPANDIDIVI
+3122 LPQDTPADDIDIVI

-3171 FIECANRLL
+3171 FIDCTNRLI
-3180 KDICLVSDV
+3180 KDICLVSDIID
-3189 SNWDAVLNSTFV
+3189 WDIVLNSTFV

-3215 LDWSLREYSTNN
+3215 IDWALREYSSNN
-3227 ELLYEYD
+3227 ELIYEYD

-3262 TYVYVRNAVH
+3262 TYAYVRNAVH
-3272 LDNINRPEVYRYIN
+3272 EDNINRPEVYRYVN

-3315 DTAGFDISG
+3315 DTAGFDITG

-3341 NRIFTGKHRVLYN
+3341 TKIFAGKHRVLYN
-3354 KLWFACLESAV
+3354 KLWFACLEAAV

-3380 DIKVEHPV
+3380 DIKVEHP
-3388 IENKPNY
+3388 ILEAKANY

-3431 IEVSELSRTEN
+3431 IEVSELSRTGN

-3451 KISWAADTILT
+3451 LKEWAADTVLT

-3467 AEYLS
+3467 ASYVS

-3477 DGYVVDG
+3477 ANYVVSN
-3484 YVEDGVYTAS
+3484 YVDDGVYIAS
-3494 TEPLNVDGSTFTT
+3494 TSPLNIDGSTFTT
-3507 TVFDYLYNGNAF
+3507 TVFDYLYDGNKF

-3526 GGSELYPADFTEN
+3526 WGSEVYPGNFTEN
-3539 IRFRVQTNVSGSTA
+3539 IRISVQTNVSGSTE

-3564 FSPYDIEE
+3564 FAPYDIEE

-3592 TSIVVTSGA
+3592 TSIVVTNGA
-3601 VLNSSVSADNRGVV
+3601 VLNSSVSADNKGVV

-3630 TLMYCTRGTRGT
+3630 TLLYCTRGTRGT
-3642 GDVVHSN
+3642 GDVAHSS

-3664 LDNFVDYGNG
+3664 LDNFVDYGDG
-3674 LRMAYNDTG
+3674 LRLAYNDSG
-3683 VSLSTAGIT
+3683 VSLSTTGIT